1 MISKANTLPALKYLS
16 AYPEHIQARVSQL
29 IAKNEL
35 GPLLAQRY
43 PHKHQVQTDKALY
56 DYVTEIKQEFFRN
69 SAAIAKVAFDSKIKV
84 IQHALG
90 THTQISR
97 IQGGKL
103 KSKHEIRIASLFKN
117 TAPEFLKMIVTHEL
131 AHLKEKDHNKAFY
144 QLCQH
149 IEPNYMQLEFDLR
162 LYLTHQDLNS
172 SSTDNY

>member
-1 MISKANTLPALKYLS
+1 MPALKYLS
-16 AYPEHIQARVSQL
+16 AYPEHIQIRVSQL
-29 IAKNEL
+29 IANNEL

-43 PHKHQVQTDKALY
+43 PLSHTIQTDKSLY

-69 SAAIAKVAFDSKIKV
+69 SPALAKVAFDSKIKV

-97 IQGGKL
+97 VQGGKL
-103 KSKHEIRIASLFKN
+103 KSKNEIRIASLFKN

-149 IEPNYMQLEFDLR
+149 IEPKYMQLEFDLR
-162 LYLTHQDLNS
+162 LYLTYQDLS
-172 SSTDNY
+172 Q

>member
-1 MISKANTLPALKYLS
+1 MTVLKYLS
-16 AYPEHIQARVSQL
+16 AYPEHIQARVQQL
-29 IAKNEL
+29 IANKEL

-43 PHKHQVQTDKALY
+43 PQRHTVQTDTALY
-56 DYVTEIKQEFFRN
+56 DYVMALKQAYCRN
-69 SAAIAKVAFDSKIKV
+69 SPALAKVAFDSKIKV

-97 IQGGKL
+97 VQGGKL
-103 KSKHEIRIASLFKN
+103 KSKHEIRIASLFKE
-117 TAPEFLKMIVTHEL
+117 TPAEFLKMIVTHEL

-162 LYLTHQDLNS
+162 LYLTQQELELA
-172 SSTDNY
+172 